1 MFEFVIIQWSSNFWR
16 KILSLGTKSFVFN
29 RNSDWKKH
37 SYSYGTKVK
46 DHCLYFLS
54 ENGSSSAFFSKC
66 LDSNEFGMSWGV
78 LKARTHVNPN
88 CKVIFRVFASDS
100 KNVIAYL
107 GENAEKIDIDKFLR
121 SSSNFNT
128 KFELFDK
135 INAVKFENPECVPLF
150 NLKGRYLWFCME
162 TIGYS
167 EEPIIVEEVEITFP
181 LVSFSE
187 YLPEVYQSFPSN
199 SFMNRFIAIFQYI
212 ILETE
217 AIIDNIPEKFE
228 PLYTNK
234 EFLSWICR
242 WFDINDMVWE
252 ESKLRYLLSDMV
264 DIFKSKGTKNS
275 IIKMVEKYTGYRPI
289 LIEKFKIT
297 NNKFY
302 KIEQQLVDSLFG
314 QNDFFF
320 TVIMNENEIK
330 KSDDYANVL
339 NIIKNNAPINA
350 ICNLVVL
357 TNNISLGH
365 HCYIGLNSYIS
376 NDCMQNSRSKDSI
389 MIIN

>member
-1 MFEFVIIQWSSNFWR
+1 
-16 KILSLGTKSFVFN
+16 
-29 RNSDWKKH
+29 
-37 SYSYGTKVK
+37 
-46 DHCLYFLS
+46 
-54 ENGSSSAFFSKC
+54 
-66 LDSNEFGMSWGV
+66 
-78 LKARTHVNPN
+78 
-88 CKVIFRVFASDS
+88 
-100 KNVIAYL
+100 
-107 GENAEKIDIDKFLR
+107 
-121 SSSNFNT
+121 
-128 KFELFDK
+128 
-135 INAVKFENPECVPLF
+135 
-150 NLKGRYLWFCME
+150 
-162 TIGYS
+162 
-167 EEPIIVEEVEITFP
+167 
-181 LVSFSE
+181 
-187 YLPEVYQSFPSN
+187 
-199 SFMNRFIAIFQYI
+199 
-212 ILETE
+212 
-217 AIIDNIPEKFE
+217 
-228 PLYTNK
+228 
-234 EFLSWICR
+234 
-242 WFDINDMVWE
+242 MVWE
-252 ESKLRYLLSDMV
+252 ESKLRYLISDMV

-357 TNNISLGH
+357 TNNILLGH

-389 MIIN
+389 MIVN

>member
-1 MFEFVIIQWSSNFWR
+1 MFEFVIIRWSSTFWR
-16 KILSLGTKSFVFN
+16 EILSLGTKSFVFN

-37 SYSYGTKVK
+37 NYSYGTKVK

-78 LKARTHVNPN
+78 LKARVHVKPN
-88 CKVIFRVFASDS
+88 CKVILRVFASDS

-107 GENAEKIDIDKFLR
+107 GENAEKINIDKFLR
-121 SSSNFNT
+121 GSSNFNT

-135 INAVKFENPECVPLF
+135 IDAIKFENPKCVPLF
-150 NLKGRYLWFCME
+150 SLKGRYMWFCVE

-187 YLPEVYQSFPSN
+187 YLPEIYQTFPSN

-252 ESKLRYLLSDMV
+252 EDKLRYLISDMI

-275 IIKMVEKYTGYRPI
+275 IIRMVEKYTGYKPI

-357 TNNISLGH
+357 TNNILLGH

-389 MIIN
+389 MIVN